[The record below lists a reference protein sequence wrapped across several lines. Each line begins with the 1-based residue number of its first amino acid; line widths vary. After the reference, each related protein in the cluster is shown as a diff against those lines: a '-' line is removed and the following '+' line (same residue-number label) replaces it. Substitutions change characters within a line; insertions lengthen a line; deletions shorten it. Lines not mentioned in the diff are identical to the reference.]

1 MHRLP
6 VAQRA
11 SFPGTGRRGVLTM
24 VLPLGLSRR
33 RHLPTGLVRVQ
44 PGVVSL
50 PRQ

>member
-1 MHRLP
+1 MQRIS

-11 SFPGTGRRGVLTM
+11 RFPGAGRRGVLTM
-24 VLPLGLSRR
+24 VLALGLSRR
-33 RHLPTGLVRVQ
+33 RHLPTGLVRMQ